1 MSGASSPERPQRTLW
16 RPAGMLLQPGRTL
29 EAIADQHADTVALY
43 VGYILPFAAIGP
55 VFGAI
60 GLMVFGASIAGIH
73 LKPPIL
79 QTLGGA
85 AIDYILSLVSAYLL
99 ALIVAVL
106 GPLFGASGGRL
117 QALKLVAYAMTAL
130 WVAGVFSLYPTLGL
144 PLMVLGAL
152 YSLYALYLGLHS
164 VMRAPEE
171 KVLTYFAAVLVCAL
185 VLGVVLR
192 LGAGMIR

>member
-1 MSGASSPERPQRTLW
+1 
-16 RPAGMLLQPGRTL
+16 MLLQPGRTL
-29 EAIADQHADTVALY
+29 EAVADQHADTVALY
-43 VGYILPFAAIGP
+43 VGYILPLAAIGP
-55 VFGAI
+55 VFGAV

-85 AIDYILSLVSAYLL
+85 VIDYVLSLVSVYLL
-99 ALIVAVL
+99 ALVVAAL
-106 GPLFGASGGRL
+106 GPLFGARGGRL

-130 WVAGVFSLYPTLGL
+130 WVAGVFAVYPTLGL
-144 PLMVLGAL
+144 PVMLLGAL
-152 YSLYALYLGLHS
+152 YSLYALYLGLQS

-171 KVLTYFAAVLVCAL
+171 KALTYFAAVLLSAL

-192 LGAGMIR
+192 LGAGMVR